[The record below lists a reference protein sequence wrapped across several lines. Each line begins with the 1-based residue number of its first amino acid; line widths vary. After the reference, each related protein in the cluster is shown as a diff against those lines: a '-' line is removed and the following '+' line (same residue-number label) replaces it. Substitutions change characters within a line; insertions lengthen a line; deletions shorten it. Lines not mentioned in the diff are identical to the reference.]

1 MKKILV
7 VLLVISISLCLLM
20 LSIENSAYS
29 KSYFMKA
36 FSEYNI
42 VDATGKST
50 EELGVIADSLI
61 DYLKGNGGDEL
72 LTPHFNEKEILHMR
86 DVQDLFDYA
95 RILKI
100 ISGIIALII
109 MIYFSIKNEI
119 KLIGKTLF
127 RGLFANH
134 IVLITLGVLIATD
147 FNKYFTIFHEI
158 FFSNDLWL
166 LDPNTDL
173 MIQML
178 PEPFFIG
185 MAKNI
190 GLSFFVLLSILQI
203 VGYYY
208 MKKGRGSWR
217 KDSRK

>member
-7 VLLVISISLCLLM
+7 VLLVISISLCFLM
-20 LSIENSAYS
+20 LSIENNAYS

-36 FSEYNI
+36 FDEYKI
-42 VDATGKST
+42 EEATGKNID
-50 EELGVIADSLI
+50 ELGVIADSLI
-61 DYLKGNGGDEL
+61 DYLKGKGGDEIL
-72 LTPHFNEKEILHMR
+72 APHFNEKEILHMR
-86 DVQDLFDYA
+86 DVQELFDYA
-95 RILKI
+95 RILKY
-100 ISGIIALII
+100 ISGIIALLI
-109 MIYFSIKNEI
+109 MIYFSIMKEI
-119 KLIGKTLF
+119 NLIGKTLF
-127 RGLFANH
+127 RGLFVNH
-134 IVLITLGVLIATD
+134 IILITLGGLLATD

-190 GLSFFVLLSILQI
+190 GLSFFVILSILQI

>member
-7 VLLVISISLCLLM
+7 VLLVVSISLCFLM
-20 LSIENSAYS
+20 LSIENNAYS
-29 KSYFMKA
+29 KNYFMKA
-36 FSEYNI
+36 FDEYKI
-42 VDATGKST
+42 EEATGKNID
-50 EELGVIADSLI
+50 ELGVIADSLI
-61 DYLKGNGGDEL
+61 DYLKGKGGDEIL
-72 LTPHFNEKEILHMR
+72 APHFNEKEILHMR
-86 DVQDLFDYA
+86 DVQELFDYA
-95 RILKI
+95 RILKY
-100 ISGIIALII
+100 ISGIIAILI
-109 MIYFSIKNEI
+109 MIYFSIMKEI
-119 KLIGKTLF
+119 NLIGKTLF
-127 RGLFANH
+127 RGLFVNH
-134 IVLITLGVLIATD
+134 VVLITLGALIATD

-190 GLSFFVLLSILQI
+190 GLSFFVILSILQI

-217 KDSRK
+217 KDLRK

>member
-1 MKKILV
+1 
-7 VLLVISISLCLLM
+7 M
-20 LSIENSAYS
+20 LSIENNAYS

-36 FSEYNI
+36 FDKYDI
-42 VDATGKST
+42 VEATGKST
-50 EELGVIADSLI
+50 DELGIIADSLI
-61 DYLKGNGGDEL
+61 EYLKGKGGDEI

-95 RILKI
+95 RILKYV
-100 ISGIIALII
+100 SGIIALAI
-109 MIYFSIKNEI
+109 MIYLSYKNENI
-119 KLIGKTLF
+119 LIGKTLF

-134 IVLITLGVLIATD
+134 IILIILGALLFTD

-158 FFSNDLWL
+158 FFTNDLWL
-166 LDPNTDL
+166 LNPQTDL

-208 MKKGRGSWR
+208 MKKGRGKWR
-217 KDSRK
+217 KKLRK